1 MMPTFHFHKISSL
14 LGRLDTFNDLEVT
27 LRNSGDNDLEEHVS
41 ITSLEKFS
49 LSYNVFSSPKFSQSQ
64 EFGNGF
70 TPHYLAPS
78 TIGPI
83 VLKGVNYASGGG
95 GIFVTIMISKLR
107 VQLIEPY
114 GRRFGPLS
122 KKELESLERKLDSSL
137 KQTRSIRVLKFPTQ
151 QGWKTLGV
159 IASKQCRR
167 RSTSTKGGMPPRCHR
182 YMTQQCEAATGA
194 TEAPRQ

>member
-14 LGRLDTFNDLEVT
+14 LRRLDTFNDLEVT

-41 ITSLEKFS
+41 ITSLETFS

-107 VQLIEPY
+107 VQLIRLFNLG
-114 GRRFGPLS
+114 GR
-122 KKELESLERKLDSSL
+122 
-137 KQTRSIRVLKFPTQ
+137 KFVVANM
-151 QGWKTLGV
+151 GHK
-159 IASKQCRR
+159 
-167 RSTSTKGGMPPRCHR
+167 
-182 YMTQQCEAATGA
+182 YY
-194 TEAPRQ
+194 